1 MLFIFESIYSN
12 HTNVNFIS
20 RKDAKEQKFSWRLNN
35 LCVFASL
42 RENSFFHRSSQ
53 QQPEMN

>member
-1 MLFIFESIYSN
+1 MLLYFESIYSN

-20 RKDAKEQKFSWRLNN
+20 RKDAKEQRFSWRLS
-35 LCVFASL
+35 ASL